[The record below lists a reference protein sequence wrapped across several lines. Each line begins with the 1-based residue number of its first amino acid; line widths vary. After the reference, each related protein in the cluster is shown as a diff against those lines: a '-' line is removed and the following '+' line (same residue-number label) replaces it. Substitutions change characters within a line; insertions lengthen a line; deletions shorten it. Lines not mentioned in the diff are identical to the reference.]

1 MSWVCVSKGYVSKG
15 CESEGCVPGGR
26 GGVSRVVVLSGCVS
40 ERVSVPGVA
49 CPGVMSEGMCVMS
62 EGLCVQRACV

>member
-1 MSWVCVSKGYVSKG
+1 MCPGFVCPKGMCPRGVSLRV
-15 CESEGCVPGGR
+15 VFRGG

>member
-1 MSWVCVSKGYVSKG
+1 MSWICVSKGYVSKG
-15 CESEGCVPGGR
+15 CESEGCVRGVGR
-26 GGVSRVVVLSGCVS
+26 SRVVVLRGCVS

-49 CPGVMSEGMCVMS
+49 CLGVMSEGVCVMS

>member
-1 MSWVCVSKGYVSKG
+1 MCPGFVCPK
-15 CESEGCVPGGR
+15 CMCPR
-26 GGVSRVVVLSGCVS
+26 GVSLRVVFEGECSMVVVQRGCVS

-49 CPGVMSEGMCVMS
+49 CPGVMSEGVCVMS